1 MRLGLLGT
9 PPGTLAQRTSR
20 IGVQK
25 LEKTPSGILGKI
37 SDRSKDKF
45 RGSIS
50 GIYRPED
57 NVTRKKYGKD
67 YRNFIWSSAF
77 NSTVSNISDDP
88 MAADLGY
95 DGKTIINGSGDWG
108 TFYTVFDA
116 AEIKRLTQNG
126 SISGGT
132 EESAENLY
140 WRYWYSIFNYFLYY
154 PQVNSIAWS
163 RDGRH
168 LLVLGELV
176 RRQYLNAQ
184 TYTTRGG
191 SIMMVWTNFISSY
204 PTSYDRP
211 WTIDQLVGHPSQNSY
226 IDIGV
231 EPWYFFC
238 NQWSE
243 GALPLYGE
251 DCCWNDDG
259 TKIYRYNRTTSSTP
273 GTYENVIIQSDLT
286 TAYDISYNTSTFPGT
301 LNAATLSVGQIY
313 SFWFSDDG
321 YYVYTYA
328 RDNYIYQYE
337 LSTAWSIS
345 TASTPTS
352 VDISALGLS
361 SSRRYARNYRDH
373 QLMMAAIAYPSSTK
387 TTFYETRQSWY

>member
-9 PPGTLAQRTSR
+9 PSGTLAQRTTR

-57 NVTRKKYGKD
+57 NVTRKKYGRD
-67 YRNFIWSSAF
+67 YRNFIWTSTF
-77 NSTVSNISDDP
+77 NNTEVNLSDYP
-88 MAADLGY
+88 SAADVGF
-95 DGKTIINGSGDWG
+95 DGKTLLCGQG
-108 TFYTVFDA
+108 TYGAFPVDYEGLETKTLV
-116 AEIKRLTQNG
+116 QNG
-126 SISGGT
+126 SFTAGSEASHKGVDYRYDYTGSGT
-132 EESAENLY
+132 LLN
-140 WRYWYSIFNYFLYY
+140 FTVYF
-154 PQVNSIAWS
+154 PQINSISWS
-163 RDGRH
+163 SNGRYI
-168 LLVLGELV
+168 LAMGEFFKT
-176 RRQYLNAQ
+176 Q
-184 TYTTRGG
+184 TANNTVTNSRGG
-191 SIMMVWTNFISSY
+191 SIMMVWKTNTSWSYSSL
-204 PTSYDRP
+204 S
-211 WTIDQLVGHPSQNSY
+211 GHPNQSPY
-226 IDIGV
+226 INVGV
-231 EPWYFFC
+231 EPWYHTVLSS
-238 NQWSE
+238 N
-243 GALPLYGE
+243 LTYPLYGE

-259 TKIYRYNRTTSSTP
+259 TKVYRYNRTTSGSP
-273 GTYENVIIQSDLT
+273 GIYENVIIQSNLD
-286 TAYDISYNTSTFPGT
+286 TAYDIGYSFTFPGT

-328 RDNYIYQYE
+328 RNGYIYQYE

-352 VDISALGLS
+352 VDISGLS
-361 SSRRYARNYRDH
+361 IPNTSKRYARNFKDH
-373 QLMMAAIAYPSSTK
+373 ILALAFIASPSTYK

>member
-9 PPGTLAQRTSR
+9 PSGTLAQRTAR

-37 SDRSKDKF
+37 SDRSKVKF

-77 NSTVSNISDDP
+77 SSTQSSLGDYP
-88 MAADLGY
+88 LSADLGF
-95 DGKTIINGSGDWG
+95 DGKTLINGVGTVSGP
-108 TFYTVFDA
+108 FYSAFIA
-116 AEIKRLTQNG
+116 LEIKTLPQNG
-126 SISGGT
+126 SMSGGT
-132 EESAENLY
+132 ELSSKELY
-140 WRYWYSIFNYFLYY
+140 WRYYFGGTSIIARH
-154 PQVNSIAWS
+154 PQVRSISWS
-163 RDGRH
+163 RDGNYI
-168 LLVLGELV
+168 LVLGEIV
-176 RRQYLNAQ
+176 MVSGGYV
-184 TYTTRGG
+184 TRGG
-191 SIMMVWTNFISSY
+191 SQMMVWQTSTPWSYSSL
-204 PTSYDRP
+204 S
-211 WTIDQLVGHPSQNSY
+211 GHPGQSFY

-231 EPWYFFC
+231 EPWFHFC
-238 NQWSE
+238 DEYSA
-243 GALPLYGE
+243 GSLPLYGE

-259 TKIYRYNRTTSSTP
+259 TKIYRYNRTTSSPP
-273 GTYENVIIQSDLT
+273 GTYENVIIQSNLT
-286 TAYDISYNTSTFPGT
+286 TAYNIGYSSLFPGT

-328 RDNYIYQYE
+328 RDGYIYQYK

-345 TASTPTS
+345 TVSTITS

-361 SSRRYARNYRDH
+361 SSRRYARNFRDH
-373 QLMMAAIAYPSSTK
+373 VLSIASISYPSTYR

>member
-9 PPGTLAQRTSR
+9 PSGTLAQRTAR

-50 GIYRPED
+50 GMYRPED

-67 YRNFIWSSAF
+67 YRNFIWSVAF
-77 NSTVSNISDDP
+77 SSIQSSLSNYP
-88 MAADLGY
+88 LCADLGY
-95 DGKTIINGSGDWG
+95 NGKTIINGVGILSGP
-108 TFYTVFDA
+108 FYNSYSSFK
-116 AEIKRLTQNG
+116 IKQLYQNG
-126 SISGGT
+126 SMSGG
-132 EESAENLY
+132 SDYSDRNIL
-140 WRYWYSIFNYFLYY
+140 WRVWYTIFDYILFY
-154 PQVNSIAWS
+154 PQVSSVAWS

-176 RRQYLNAQ
+176 RYQFSNAS
-184 TYTTRGG
+184 TYITRGG
-191 SIMMVWTNFISSY
+191 SIMMVWDTSSAW
-204 PTSYDRP
+204 SY
-211 WTIDQLVGHPSQNSY
+211 TTLTGHPNQSPY
-226 IDIGV
+226 IDAVGV
-231 EPWYFFC
+231 EPWYHFC
-238 NQWSE
+238 NTWSE
-243 GALPLYGE
+243 GSLPLYGE

-273 GTYENVIIQSDLT
+273 GTYENVIIQSNLN
-286 TAYDISYNTSTFPGT
+286 TAYNIGYSNSFPGT

-328 RDNYIYQYE
+328 RDGYIYQYK

-345 TASTPTS
+345 TVSTITS
-352 VDISALGLS
+352 VDISGLS
-361 SSRRYARNYRDH
+361 IPNTSKRYARNFKDH
-373 QLMMAAIAYPSSTK
+373 ILALAFIASPSTYK